1 MIGSLDQ
8 WVFLVL
14 LRLDWLP
21 HWVAHYSGVLGNQ
34 LIHLLILVPVKLLE
48 LPMTVGS
55 ILLNTWMVLLVVG
68 QLVKQFHH

>member
-1 MIGSLDQ
+1 MISSLDQ
-8 WVFLVL
+8 WVFLIL

-21 HWVAHYSGVLGNQ
+21 HWVAHYPGVLGNQ
-34 LIHLLILVPVKLLE
+34 FIHLLILVPVKLLE

-55 ILLNTWMVLLVVG
+55 ILLDTWMVLLVVG